1 MTAKPPKQR
10 QNHVPPGPTPPAPT
24 LPRIEVSGR
33 AALGSFRETER
44 EGSDEVFWM
53 TWEPVA
59 VENDIGVAR
68 VEVRRSGAR

>member
-1 MTAKPPKQR
+1 LRATYRA
-10 QNHVPPGPTPPAPT
+10 APFA
-24 LPRIEVSGR
+24 PVISGR
-33 AALGSFRETER
+33 AAIGSFRETER
-44 EGSDEVFWM
+44 EGSDEVFSM